1 MVDKPRPLG
10 RGTAR
15 KDVGFSPEIVSTADY
30 HMIHRTKQPVGAIY
44 ELLLMT
50 TIFRSNSKR
59 IVINHDLKVVE
70 QHIKNDGL

>member
-50 TIFRSNSKR
+50 ATFSSNRKG
-59 IVINHDLKVVE
+59 IDINHDL
-70 QHIKNDGL
+70 

>member
-1 MVDKPRPLG
+1 M
-10 RGTAR
+10 
-15 KDVGFSPEIVSTADY
+15 GFSPEIVSTADY

-59 IVINHDLKVVE
+59 IVINHDIKVVE